1 MRGRTT
7 SITDAWDACSLDPLP
22 MPYQKIL
29 MDDFNEAA
37 LRAGRED
44 LASNPAG
51 QIGGMLRDRKPA
63 RQIMDELVAGTIE
76 AVQGFRSGA
85 TVEL

>member
-1 MRGRTT
+1 
-7 SITDAWDACSLDPLP
+7 
-22 MPYQKIL
+22 

-37 LRAGRED
+37 QRAGRDD

-51 QIGGMLRDRKPA
+51 QIGGMLTERKPA
-63 RQIMDELVAGTIE
+63 RQIMDELVVGTVD